1 MQPIKSISRSIRPGF
16 FSRTFSSCLTRR
28 AAWTPGPSPP
38 KLPKEEQEIF
48 EKLQQQST
56 GAFSTP
62 KYVREHF
69 NADKEG
75 GDVEGGVERA
85 EAQSSSSEAD
95 RLLEQL
101 REKAR
106 LAAKGDGEELHPNVR
121 RGAAPEFDG
130 DTNPKTGEVGG
141 PKNEPLRWGV
151 SGDWSYNG
159 RVTDF

>member
-1 MQPIKSISRSIRPGF
+1 MYNMQTTMRSLRVMRLVHPSRAFTTSTTIR
-16 FSRTFSSCLTRR
+16 S
-28 AAWTPGPSPP
+28 AWSTGPAPP
-38 KLPKEEQEIF
+38 RLPKEEQELF

-62 KYVREHF
+62 RQ
-69 NADKEG
+69 
-75 GDVEGGVERA
+75 A
-85 EAQSSSSEAD
+85 EAESSQDASTKTVTTDEM
-95 RLLEQL
+95 LEMV

-121 RGAAPEFDG
+121 RGAAPEFQG

-151 SGDWSYNG
+151 AGDWSYNG